1 MTEEPH
7 GQDCDEDSA
16 DERIEHLL
24 TGIELQM
31 LLIPGTNTGDT
42 NDKNRG
48 YFTPYQITVIIDE
61 PPLDTV
67 VDVTE
72 NTSPIVKKF
81 RGRFCRQFEALLSL
95 PFRLKVNV
103 SSNCIT

>member
-7 GQDCDEDSA
+7 GHDSYEETA
-16 DERIEHLL
+16 DKRIVHLF

-31 LLIPGTNTGDT
+31 LLIPGTNTGDA

-48 YFTPYQITVIIDE
+48 YFAPNQVAIIIDK

-72 NTSPIVKKF
+72 NASPIVKKF
-81 RGRFCRQFEALLSL
+81 RVDSILEELNHKG
-95 PFRLKVNV
+95 
-103 SSNCIT
+103 

>member
-81 RGRFCRQFEALLSL
+81 RDALGLL
-95 PFRLKVNV
+95 AFLEVLHYLMRTTRL
-103 SSNCIT
+103 

>member
-1 MTEEPH
+1 MTKEPH
-7 GQDCDEDSA
+7 GHDSDEETA
-16 DERIEHLL
+16 DKRIVHLF

-31 LLIPGTNTGDT
+31 FLVPGTNTGDA

-48 YFTPYQITVIIDE
+48 YFAPNQIAIIIDK
-61 PPLDTV
+61 PPLNTV

-81 RGRFCRQFEALLSL
+81 RVDSILEKLYDKG
-95 PFRLKVNV
+95 
-103 SSNCIT
+103 